1 MTNHL
6 KNNFEIDAVIAW
18 VDGNDENHRKKLA
31 QYVEDKSLMS
41 SKGFLTRFN
50 EVNEIEYCIKSIR
63 KFAPYIRNIFIV
75 TDEQTPSFLKQNPDN
90 PEYKNVKVIDHK
102 VIFKGFEEYLPTF
115 NCFPIETLLYK
126 IPDLAEH
133 FIYFND
139 DMFLINETK
148 PSDFFTEEGF
158 PVLRGKW
165 AHFETRKLQDFMT
178 KIGLKKKRISKITYK
193 KAHENSAKILGLK
206 KYFKL
211 NHVPFPIRRSVFKEY
226 FDKNEDV
233 LKENV
238 MHRFRVPTFFM
249 VQAHAAHL
257 EILNNTY
264 QANSNYSLVHF
275 GSTEKSLNRIKWK
288 LFIGQKKIKKLFLN
302 IQSLDMYSEEKLNY
316 IVKWFTDLYK
326 IKP

>member
-1 MTNHL
+1 MVNHP

-31 QYVEDKSLMS
+31 QYVEDKSLLG

-50 EVNEIEYCIKSIR
+50 EVNEIEYCIRSIR
-63 KFAPYIRNIFIV
+63 KFAPYIRTIFIV
-75 TDEQTPSFLKQNPDN
+75 TDEQAPAFLKDN
-90 PEYKNVKVIDHK
+90 PVHPDFANVFVVDHK
-102 VIFKGFEEYLPTF
+102 VIFKGYEEYLPTF

-148 PSDFFTEEGF
+148 PEDFFTAEGF

-165 AHFETRKLQDFMT
+165 ANFETRKLQDFLT
-178 KIGLKKKRISKITYK
+178 RIGLKKKRISKITYK
-193 KAHENSAKILGLK
+193 KAHENSAQILGMK
-206 KYFKL
+206 KYLKL
-211 NHVPFPIRRSVFKEY
+211 NHTPFPIRKSVFNAY
-226 FDKNEDV
+226 FSKH
-233 LKENV
+233 ENV
-238 MHRFRVPTFFM
+238 LLNNIKHRFRVPTFFM

-257 EILNNTY
+257 EILNKTY
-264 QANSNYSLVHF
+264 QINNNYSLIQF
-275 GSTEKSLNRIKWK
+275 GSTEKSLNWIKWK
-288 LFIGQKKIKKLFLN
+288 FYTEQQKKKKLFLN

-316 IVKWFTDLYK
+316 IVNWFNNLYK
-326 IKP
+326 K